1 MKNNSRK
8 GKEKEIDCR
17 VSDTDYSD
25 WDSSSENESNG
36 TEVEVDEDWYEG
48 NDRDI

>member
-1 MKNNSRK
+1 M
-8 GKEKEIDCR
+8 

-25 WDSSSENESNG
+25 WDSSSENESNE
-36 TEVEVDEDWYEG
+36 TEVEVDEDCYEG